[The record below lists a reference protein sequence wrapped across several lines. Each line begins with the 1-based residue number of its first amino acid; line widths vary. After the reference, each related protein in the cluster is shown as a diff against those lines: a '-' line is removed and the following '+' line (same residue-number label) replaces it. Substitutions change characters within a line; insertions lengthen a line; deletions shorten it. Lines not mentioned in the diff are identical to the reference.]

1 MIYEIKNLYCKYINT
16 NNLVL
21 KVEHLDI
28 CKGDVMFILGSS
40 GVGKSTLLETLGL
53 MNNTIEKVDQFAFSK
68 EDGKTQSVDLL
79 WEKSEKEM
87 AAFRNEHLSFIFQ
100 STNLFS
106 HLSAYEN
113 AILPALIQGKDSRM
127 VRTRANSLFK
137 RILSDE
143 VSTKNIAEYSGGQ
156 RQRIAFIRALIGNYN
171 VLFADE
177 PTGNLDSYNAD
188 KLMREIVENVK
199 VEGKTV
205 VVVSHD
211 LKLAMK
217 YSNTLVFI
225 NRESDGEK
233 DKEGNTIF
241 FFFIKKPSTYR
252 KNTQGLWDNKTGV
265 QFSEEDLKEMVSNK
279 LEGNYED

>member
-16 NNLVL
+16 DSLVL
-21 KVEHLDI
+21 RVESLDVH
-28 CKGDVMFILGSS
+28 KGDVMFVLGSS

-53 MNNTIEKVDQFAFSK
+53 MNNTIEKVDQFDFNINGTK
-68 EDGKTQSVDLL
+68 LESVDRL
-79 WEKSEKEM
+79 WQESEKEM
-87 AAFRNEHLSFIFQ
+87 AEFRNEHLSFIFQ

-113 AILPALIQGKDSRM
+113 AILPSLIQGKDSKI

-137 RILSDE
+137 RILRDE
-143 VSTKNIAEYSGGQ
+143 RSNKNITEYSGGQ
-156 RQRIAFIRALIGNYN
+156 RQRIAFIRALVGDYN

-188 KLMREIVENVK
+188 KLMKEIVENVK

-211 LKLAMK
+211 MKLAMK
-217 YSNTLVFI
+217 YSNALVYI
-225 NRESDGEK
+225 DKESEGEK
-233 DKEGNTIF
+233 DKAGNTIF
-241 FFFIKKPSTYR
+241 HGAIKDSTIYR
-252 KNTQGLWDNKTGV
+252 KNSKGFWSNGLGVELTDEELKTM
-265 QFSEEDLKEMVSNK
+265 FTNK